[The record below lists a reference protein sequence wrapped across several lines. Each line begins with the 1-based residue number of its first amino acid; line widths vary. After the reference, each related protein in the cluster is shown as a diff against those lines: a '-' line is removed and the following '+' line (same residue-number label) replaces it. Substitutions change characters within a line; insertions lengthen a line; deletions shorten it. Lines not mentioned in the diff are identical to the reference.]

1 MPDDAARLPLL
12 EHDLTEPGLI
22 VPAGLA
28 SGERVH
34 PAVVVCFFAEL
45 LERLARQPGA
55 TRIGTLVSAAG
66 ENPVLSVPRGG
77 DRVTVFHPG
86 VGAPS
91 AVGFLEEVIA
101 AGGRSFVA
109 VGGAGALL
117 PDLVL
122 GHPVVVES
130 AVRDEGTSF
139 HYAPP
144 SRTVDADPDGVAAL
158 REALTAS
165 GVEHLV
171 ARTWTTDAFYRE
183 TPARIARRVAEGCA
197 VVEMEAAA
205 FIAAARFRG
214 VGFAHLLYAGDSVAG
229 AEWDHRGWDAA
240 HDVRARLF
248 EVAATA
254 ALRLDAAAC

>member
-1 MPDDAARLPLL
+1 MPGDDAHLPLL
-12 EHDLTEPGLI
+12 ESDLGEPGMI
-22 VPAGLA
+22 SPAGLA
-28 SGERVH
+28 SGGTVH

-45 LERLARQPGA
+45 LERFAQRA
-55 TRIGTLVSAAG
+55 DTRRIGTLVSAAG
-66 ENPVLSVPRGG
+66 DNPVLSVPHGSG
-77 DRVTVFHPG
+77 RVTVFHPG
-86 VGAPS
+86 VGAPI
-91 AVGFLEEVIA
+91 AVGFLEEVVA

-144 SRTVDADPDGVAAL
+144 SRTIDADPEGVAAL
-158 REALTAS
+158 REVLDGIGAD
-165 GVEHLV
+165 HLV

-183 TPARIARRVAEGCA
+183 TPGRIARRIEEGCA

-214 VGFAHLLYAGDSVAG
+214 VRFAQLLYAGDSLAG
-229 AEWDHRGWDAA
+229 SEWDHRGWAA
-240 HDVRARLF
+240 ALDVRERLF
-248 EVAATA
+248 DVAATA
-254 ALRLDAAAC
+254 ALRLDAEA

>member
-1 MPDDAARLPLL
+1 MVDDAASLPLL
-12 EHDLTEPGLI
+12 EGDLAEPGLI
-22 VPAGLA
+22 TPSGLV

-45 LERLARQPGA
+45 LERLARQPGV

-66 ENPVLSVPRGG
+66 ANPVLSVPHGT

-86 VGAPS
+86 VGAPI

-117 PDLVL
+117 PHLVL
-122 GHPVVVES
+122 GHPIVVAS

-139 HYAPP
+139 HYAAP
-144 SRTVDADPDGVAAL
+144 SRTIDADPEGVATL
-158 REALTAS
+158 RAVLAES
-165 GVEHLV
+165 SVDHVV

-183 TPARIARRVAEGCA
+183 TPARIARRVDEGCA

-214 VGFAHLLYAGDSVAG
+214 VAFAQLLYAGDSVAG
-229 AEWDHRGWDAA
+229 SEWDHRGWDTAL
-240 HDVRARLF
+240 DVRARLF
-248 EVAATA
+248 GIAATA
-254 ALRLDAAAC
+254 VLRLDAAR